1 MNGLVTWITG
11 LPGSGKSTIAE
22 GVKNSFPESVVL
34 RMDELRKIITP
45 QPTYS
50 ETERETVYRAIVYM
64 AKTLSELGHNV
75 IIDATG
81 NLKCWRELAR
91 RLIPRY
97 MEVYLKCSLKTC
109 MAREALRLNSHGAPR
124 DIYKKGLF
132 GHPVPGLSAPY
143 EEPDNPEVLIEM
155 DKMSQEA
162 ALAAVIDK
170 IARSSKESLRERT
183 AQ

>member
-1 MNGLVTWITG
+1 MTGLVIWITG
-11 LPGSGKSTIAE
+11 LPGSGKSTIAN
-22 GVKNSFPESVVL
+22 GIKDRFQKFVVL
-34 RMDELRKIITP
+34 RMDELRRVITP

-64 AKTLSELGHNV
+64 AKTLSELGHPV

-81 NLKCWRELAR
+81 NLKRWRELAR

-109 MAREALRLNSHGAPR
+109 MEREALRMNSHGAPR

-143 EEPDNPEVLIEM
+143 EEPDNPEALIEI
-155 DKMSQEA
+155 DTMSQGA

-170 IARSSKESLRERT
+170 VAHSFNESV
-183 AQ
+183 Q

>member
-1 MNGLVTWITG
+1 MSGLVIWITG

-22 GVKNSFPESVVL
+22 GVKSSFPECVVL
-34 RMDELRKIITP
+34 RMDELRKILTP

-64 AKTLSELGHNV
+64 AKTLSELGHHV

-81 NLKCWRELAR
+81 NLKRWRELAR
-91 RLIPRY
+91 RFIPRY

-109 MAREALRLNSHGAPR
+109 MEREALRLNSHGAPR

-143 EEPDNPEVLIEM
+143 EEPDNPEVLIEI
-155 DKMSQEA
+155 DNMSQEA
-162 ALAAVIDK
+162 AIAAVTK
-170 IARSSKESLRERT
+170 ATARRT
-183 AQ
+183 NQK